1 MCGEDLVLVDQAAR
15 QLNGQGVVAL
25 GVLRDHPELP
35 AADPARGIDLFHR
48 DFGGGSALD
57 AVAGPLLRQRHHEP
71 NDDFVAERMRQRW
84 QRQRAENT
92 TEEDER
98 SLHRVS
104 SLRVGAP
111 FRKRSAA
118 TSCPR
123 HHLLPG
129 RRVSAVAQPGVTG
142 LARRHRRM
150 LSVSRPRIPCGR
162 KIITRMTMLPQTS
175 QRQSARNWSAVER
188 YVMMKAPSSGPDN
201 TSMPPSTMY
210 IAMSTLRLKS
220 KLSYWMN
227 TAWWAYRPPPTPAT
241 NAPAAK
247 AVSFARVT
255 SMPMASAAVSSSLT
269 AAEAMGIDVTRAKL
283 TAFRSEEH
291 TSELQS
297 QFHLVCRLLLE
308 KKKKRSTLL
317 SLRM

>member
-1 MCGEDLVLVDQAAR
+1 MRGEDLVLVDQAAR

-35 AADPARGIDLFHR
+35 ATDPARGIDLFHR
-48 DFGGGSALD
+48 DFGGGPALD

-71 NDDFVAERMRQRW
+71 DDDLVAERMRQRW

-104 SLRVGAP
+104 SLRVRAL
-111 FRKRSAA
+111 FRERSVAK
-118 TSCPR
+118 SCPR

-129 RRVSAVAQPGVTG
+129 AGCRVAQPGVTG

-188 YVMMKAPSSGPDN
+188 YVMTKAPSSGPDN

-210 IAMSTLRLKS
+210 IAMSTPRLKS

-227 TAWWAYRPPPTPAT
+227 TAWWAYKPPPTPAT

-269 AAEAMGIDVTRAKL
+269 ASKARPIRDRRSRARNITSRTRKPY
-283 TAFRSEEH
+283 TYHR
-291 TSELQS
+291 
-297 QFHLVCRLLLE
+297 LV
-308 KKKKRSTLL
+308 
-317 SLRM
+317 